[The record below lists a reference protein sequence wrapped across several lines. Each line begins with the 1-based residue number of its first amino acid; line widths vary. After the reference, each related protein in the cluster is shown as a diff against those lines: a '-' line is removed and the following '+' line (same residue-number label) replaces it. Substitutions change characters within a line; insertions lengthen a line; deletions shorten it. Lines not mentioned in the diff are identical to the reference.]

1 MRCFRVSLKDE
12 FPILGENG
20 CNPFIDCYLPYN
32 TPEVKRESYNRPCM
46 VVLPGGGY
54 GMCSEREAE
63 PIALQFLSMGF
74 NVFTL
79 NYSVNPH
86 RYPTQLR
93 EVAAVLEL
101 IYKNAEEWNCNTE
114 RIGVIGFSAGGHLCA
129 HYSNAYYIDEVR
141 EIFPDSKR
149 PFCSILCYPVI
160 PADENITHKGSIKNL
175 SGIDYPQGAEAD
187 KFSCEKLVT
196 ADTPQAFIWHTAADQ
211 AVPVR
216 SSLAYAGALADNKIP
231 FELHIYPYGRHGLST
246 ADWQTYNIGD
256 LLPEEEYAHEWLSS
270 LKKWIE
276 LTF

>member
-1 MRCFRVSLKDE
+1 MRYFELNLKDE
-12 FPILGENG
+12 FPFLGKNG
-20 CNPFIDCYLPYN
+20 CNPTVECYLPHN
-32 TPEVKRESYNRPCM
+32 TLEVKRESYNRPCM
-46 VVLPGGGY
+46 VVIPGGGY

-74 NVFTL
+74 NVFVMK
-79 NYSVNPH
+79 YSVAPNH
-86 RYPTQLR
+86 YPTQLR
-93 EVAAVLEL
+93 EVAAVFEL

-129 HYSNAYYIDEVR
+129 HYSNAYNSGVVR
-141 EIFPDSKR
+141 EVFPESKR

-160 PADENITHKGSIKNL
+160 PADESITHRGSIKNL

-196 ADTPQAFIWHTAADQ
+196 ADTPQAFIWHTTADQ
-211 AVPVR
+211 TVPVR
-216 SSLAYAGALADNKIP
+216 SSLAYANALAENKVP

-246 ADWQTYNIGD
+246 ADWQTFDKGV
-256 LLPEEEYAHEWLSS
+256 LSAEEEHTREWLTS